1 MSRLLSRVALGL
13 LIGLLSSVSSVYAQ
27 ANSYTQTNLV
37 SDTAGVAKITDPN
50 LSNPWGISFFPGA
63 GNPFWISDNNSGVS
77 TLYDAQGNIQT
88 LVVTIPPPAG
98 VAAVSAP
105 SGTVANGTQGFQV
118 TSGGTTGPSLFI
130 FDTEDGT
137 ISGWNGN
144 GTNAALA
151 VDTSQGGAGAVY
163 KGLALIT
170 NSTGTFLLAANFR
183 SPALEV
189 YDANFQLAHLTGAFL
204 DPNLPAGFVPFGV
217 HVLGSQVVVTYALQD
232 APKHDP
238 VNAPGNGFV
247 SLFDLNGNFVR
258 RVASNGN
265 LNSPW
270 GAVIAPAG
278 FGAFG
283 GDLLVG
289 NFGDG
294 TINAFD
300 LASGN
305 LIGQLQDANGQ
316 AIVNLSLW
324 DMVFG
329 AGGTGDPNTLYF
341 TSGLTDEM
349 HGLFA
354 TLTAN
359 ATPPPASADF
369 SIATSPTSATVT
381 PGQSTTITV
390 TLGSLNGFAAAT
402 TLSCS
407 GLPTLTTCAFS
418 PSSVSPQAGASAT
431 STLTIATKP
440 VGYNPQVLRGMG
452 SIFWGTM
459 SALGLLGLVLTQK
472 WRNRPA
478 GRGGVVRSFAMAFAL
493 CLVLGVVVTIGGCG
507 YNASSASS
515 TGTPAGTTTIMV
527 TATSGA
533 LSHSTAVTLTVQ

>member
-1 MSRLLSRVALGL
+1 MSRLFSRVALGL

-50 LSNPWGISFFPGA
+50 LSNPWGISFFPG
-63 GNPFWISDNNSGVS
+63 GPFWIADNNSGVS
-77 TLYDAQGNIQT
+77 TLYDAQGNIQN
-88 LVVTIPPPAG
+88 LVVTIPPPNG
-98 VAAVSAP
+98 VAAVAAP
-105 SGTVANGTQGFQV
+105 SGTVANATQGFQV
-118 TSGGTTGPSLFI
+118 TSGGVTAPSQFL

-137 ISGWNGN
+137 ISGWNGS

-151 VDTSQGGAGAVY
+151 VDNSNGGAGAVY
-163 KGLALIT
+163 KGLAIIT
-170 NSTGTFLLAANFR
+170 NSSGTFLLAANFR
-183 SPALEV
+183 ASALEV
-189 YDANFQLAHLTGAFL
+189 YDANFKLTQLAGNFT
-204 DPNLPAGFVPFGV
+204 DPTLPAGFVPFGV
-217 HVLGSQVVVTYALQD
+217 HVLGSQVVVTYAMQD

-270 GAVIAPAG
+270 GAVMAPAG
-278 FGAFG
+278 FGAFA

-459 SALGLLGLVLTQK
+459 SALGLLGLVLTQE
-472 WRNRPA
+472 WRKRPA
-478 GRGGVVRSFAMAFAL
+478 GRGGVVRSFALAFAL

-507 YNASSASS
+507 YNSSSASS

>member
-1 MSRLLSRVALGL
+1 ML
-13 LIGLLSSVSSVYAQ
+13 LLSSAGTVYAQ
-27 ANSYTQTNLV
+27 TNSYTQTNLV
-37 SDTAGVAKITDPN
+37 SDTAGAARVTDPN
-50 LSNPWGISFFPGA
+50 LSNPWGISFFPGGA
-63 GNPFWISDNNSGVS
+63 FWIADNNSGVS
-77 TLYDAQGNIQT
+77 TLYDAQGNIQN
-88 LVVTIPPPAG
+88 LVVTIPPPNG
-98 VAAVSAP
+98 VAAVAAP
-105 SGTVANGTQGFQV
+105 SGTVANTTQGFQV
-118 TSGGTTGPSLFI
+118 TSGGVTGPSQFL

-137 ISGWNGN
+137 ISGWNGS

-151 VDTSQGGAGAVY
+151 VDNSMGGAGAVY
-163 KGLALIT
+163 KGLAIIT
-170 NSTGTFLLAANFR
+170 NSTGSFLLAANFR
-183 SPALEV
+183 APGLEV
-189 YDANFQLAHLTGAFL
+189 YDVNFKLAQLAGNFT
-204 DPNLPAGFVPFGV
+204 DPTLPAGFAPFGV
-217 HVLGSQVVVTYALQD
+217 HLIGSQVVVTYAMQN
-232 APKHDP
+232 AAKHDP

-270 GAVIAPAG
+270 GAVMAPAG

-305 LIGQLQDANGQ
+305 LVGQLQDANGQ

-329 AGGTGDPNTLYF
+329 AGGTGDPSTLYF
-341 TSGLTDEM
+341 TAGLTDEM

-359 ATPPPASADF
+359 ATPPPATADF
-369 SIATSPTSATVT
+369 SIMASPGTTTVS
-381 PGQSTTITV
+381 PGQSATITV
-390 TLGSLNGFAAAT
+390 TVGSLDGFAAAT
-402 TLSCS
+402 TFSCS

-418 PSSVSPQAGASAT
+418 PSSVNPQAGASAT
-431 STLTIATKP
+431 STLTISTKP
-440 VGYNPQVLRGMG
+440 VGYNPQVMRGMG

-459 SALGLLGLVLTQK
+459 SAFGLLGLVLAQRG
-472 WRNRPA
+472 RNWPT
-478 GRGGVVRSFAMAFAL
+478 GRGGLVRSFAMAFAL
-493 CLVLGVVVTIGGCG
+493 CLALGAAMAVGGCG
-507 YNASSASS
+507 YNSSSAST